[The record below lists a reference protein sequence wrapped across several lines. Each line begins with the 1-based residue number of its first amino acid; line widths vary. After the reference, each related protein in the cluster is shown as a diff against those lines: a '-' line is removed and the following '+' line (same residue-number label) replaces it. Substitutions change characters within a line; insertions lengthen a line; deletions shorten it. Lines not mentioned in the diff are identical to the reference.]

1 MSYQIKK
8 AAVLGAG
15 VMGAAIA
22 AHLTNAGIDC
32 VLLDILPPELTEE
45 DKQKGW
51 TEETPAWRN
60 RLAANGL
67 SQAIKAKPA
76 AFYSKKNAD
85 RIRTGNFED
94 HLAWLTEVDWV
105 IEAVVENL
113 KIKQELLSRI
123 ENQIK
128 PTCIVSTNTS
138 GLPVRDI
145 VARAKSSLKS
155 RFVCTHFFNP
165 PRYMKLLEIVPCP
178 ETNPEVLDSI
188 VKFCEDVLGKGVV
201 VCKDVPNFI
210 GNRIGVFDI
219 VNAMHLMVE
228 KDMTIEEVDTI
239 VGKELGRPGTALF
252 GTVDLVGL
260 DTAIHV
266 MTNLYEAATDDEMR
280 DLYRPAGFLE
290 TMIDQKL
297 LGNKAGRGF
306 YRRSKDKKGEKIKE
320 ALDYKTMAYVPLVKP
335 RFPSLGVAKKTDDPV
350 AKARALFYGE
360 DRAGE
365 FVREYLCNNFIYA
378 ANRIPEICDTLPAV
392 DQAMKWGYNHQ
403 MGPFEMWDAV
413 GLEESLRVMETLG
426 KVVPEKIREM
436 VQNGHRSFYV
446 KKADGLY
453 FYDFATKG
461 YMRIEEHP
469 RVILLPSLKERNR
482 IILTNESASLID
494 IGEGVACLEF
504 HTKMNSLDD
513 LVIKM
518 IFESCERVEKD
529 FLGMIIGNHG
539 TNFSAGANVYKVL
552 MAIQMGHWDVLESLV
567 AAFQEANMRLKYLAK
582 PVVAAPAG
590 LTLGGGCEIC
600 LHTAACQPLGETYI
614 GLVEV
619 GIGVIP
625 AGGGTKELML
635 RVAGEI
641 YPDVVEAGLNLQ
653 QFYAKIF
660 ETIAM
665 AKVATSA
672 VEGKELAYLRR
683 SDSISMNRDQQL
695 WDAREVVIGMSRF
708 YRKLDPPLIPVM
720 GENLRGIATAILYN
734 MRHGNYISDYD
745 VHVSQK
751 LVHVL
756 SGGDCAE
763 GTFVTEKEILDLE
776 REAFMSLCGET
787 KTQDR
792 MMHILN
798 TGKPLRN

>member
-1 MSYQIKK
+1 MSYEIKK

-15 VMGAAIA
+15 VMGANIA

-32 VLLDILPPELTEE
+32 VLLDILPSELTEE

-51 TEETPAWRN
+51 TEEMPTWRN

-67 SQAIKAKPA
+67 AQALQAKPA
-76 AFYSKKNAD
+76 AFYSKKNAA
-85 RIRTGNFED
+85 RIRTGNFAD
-94 HLAWLTEVDWV
+94 HLSWLTEVDWI

-113 KIKQELLSRI
+113 EIKQDLLARI
-123 ENQIK
+123 EGLIK

-138 GLPVRDI
+138 GLPIRDI
-145 VARAKSSLKS
+145 VARAGASLKS

-165 PRYMKLLEIVPCP
+165 PRYMKLLEIIPCA
-178 ETNPEVLDSI
+178 ETNPEVLDFM
-188 VKFCEDVLGKGVV
+188 VKFGEDVLGKGAV

-219 VNAMHLMVE
+219 ANAMHLMVS
-228 KDMTIEEVDTI
+228 KDMTVEEVDTI

-266 MTNLYEAATDDEMR
+266 MTHLYEAATNDEMR

-297 LGNKAGRGF
+297 LGNKTGRGF
-306 YRRSKDKKGEKIKE
+306 YRRSKDKNGEKIKE
-320 ALDYKTMAYVPLVKP
+320 VLDYKTMAYVPLAKP
-335 RFPSLGVAKKTDDPV
+335 KFPSLGVAKKIEDPI

-378 ANRIPEICDTLPAV
+378 ANRIPEICDTLTAI
-392 DQAMKWGYNHQ
+392 DCAMKWGYNHQ
-403 MGPFEMWDAV
+403 LGPFEMWDAV
-413 GLEESLRVMETLG
+413 GLEESLQVMDNLG
-426 KVVPEKIREM
+426 KAVPEKIREM
-436 VQNGHRSFYV
+436 MRNGYRSFYD
-446 KKADGLY
+446 KRADGLY

-461 YMRIEEHP
+461 YIRIEDHP
-469 RVILLPSLKERNR
+469 RVILLPLLKERNR
-482 IILTNESASLID
+482 VILHNEAASLID

-513 LVIKM
+513 LIIKM

-529 FLGMIIGNHG
+529 YIGMVIGNQG

-567 AAFQEANMRLKYLAK
+567 AAFQEANMRLKYLSK

-625 AGGGTKELML
+625 AGGGTKELMV

-641 YPDVVEAGLNLQ
+641 YPDVIEAGLNLQ

-683 SDSISMNRDQQL
+683 SDRISMNRDQQL
-695 WDAREVVIGMSRF
+695 WDAREVVIGLSRF
-708 YRKLDPPLIPVM
+708 YRKPEPPAIPVM

-745 VHVSQK
+745 VHVSRK

-763 GTFVTEKEILDLE
+763 GTFVTEQEILELE
-776 REAFMSLCGET
+776 REAFMSLCGES

>member
-1 MSYQIKK
+1 MSYEIKK

-15 VMGAAIA
+15 VMGANIA

-32 VLLDILPPELTEE
+32 VLLDILPLELTEE

-51 TEETPAWRN
+51 TEATPAWRN

-67 SQAIKAKPA
+67 SQAVKAKPA
-76 AFYSKKNAD
+76 AFYSKKNAA
-85 RIRTGNFED
+85 RVRTGNFED
-94 HLAWLTEVDWV
+94 HLSWLTEVDWV

-113 KIKQELLSRI
+113 PIKQDLLARI
-123 ENQIK
+123 EGLIK

-145 VARAKSSLKS
+145 VARAGASLKS

-165 PRYMKLLEIVPCP
+165 PRYMKLLEVIPCA
-178 ETNPEVLDSI
+178 ETHPEVIDFM

-219 VNAMHLMVE
+219 ANAIHLMIE
-228 KDMTIEEVDTI
+228 KDMTVEEVDTI

-266 MTNLYEAATDDEMR
+266 MTHLYEAATNDEMR

-290 TMIDQKL
+290 TMVDQKL
-297 LGNKAGRGF
+297 LGNKTGRGF

-320 ALDYKTMAYVPLVKP
+320 VLDYQTMAYVPLVKP
-335 RFPSLGVAKKTDDPV
+335 KFPSLGVAKKIEDPV

-378 ANRIPEICDTLPAV
+378 ANRIPEICDTLTAI
-392 DQAMKWGYNHQ
+392 DCAMKWGYNHQ
-403 MGPFEMWDAV
+403 LGPFEMWDAV
-413 GLEESLRVMETLG
+413 GLEESLRVMDNLG
-426 KVVPEKIREM
+426 KEAPEKIREM
-436 VQNGHRSFYV
+436 VREGYRSFYD
-446 KKADGLY
+446 KRADGLY

-461 YMRIEEHP
+461 YIRIEEHP
-469 RVILLPSLKERNR
+469 RVILLPLLKERNR
-482 IILTNESASLID
+482 VILHNEAASLID

-518 IFESCERVEKD
+518 IFESCDRVEKE
-529 FLGMIIGNHG
+529 FLGMVIGNHG
-539 TNFSAGANVYKVL
+539 ANFSAGANVYKVL
-552 MAIQMGHWDVLESLV
+552 MAIQMGNWDVLESLV
-567 AAFQEANMRLKYLAK
+567 AAFQEANMRLKYLSK

-641 YPDVVEAGLNLQ
+641 YPDVIEAGLNLQ

-672 VEGKELAYLRR
+672 VEGKELAYFRR
-683 SDSISMNRDQQL
+683 SDHISMNRDQQL
-695 WDAREVVIGMSRF
+695 WDAREVVLGLSRF
-708 YRKLDPPLIPVM
+708 YRKPEPPSIPVM

-745 VHVSQK
+745 VYVSQK

-763 GTFVTEKEILDLE
+763 GTFVTEREILDLE
-776 REAFMSLCGET
+776 REAFMSLCGES

>member
-1 MSYQIKK
+1 MPYEIKK

-15 VMGAAIA
+15 VMGASVA

-32 VLLDILPPELTEE
+32 VLLDILPPELTE
-45 DKQKGW
+45 DDRQKGW
-51 TEETPAWRN
+51 TEATPAWRN
-60 RLAANGL
+60 KFAANGL
-67 SQAIKAKPA
+67 AQAVKAKPA
-76 AFYSKKNAD
+76 VFYTKKNAA
-85 RIRTGNFED
+85 RIRPGNFAD
-94 HLAWLTEVDWV
+94 HLDWLKEVDWV

-113 KIKQELLSRI
+113 EIKQQLLARI
-123 ENQIK
+123 EGHLK

-145 VARAKSSLKS
+145 VSQAEGSLRS

-165 PRYMKLLEIVPCP
+165 PRYMKLLEIVPGPDTLP
-178 ETNPEVLDSI
+178 EILAFM

-219 VNAMHLMVE
+219 ANAMHLMVE
-228 KDMTIEEVDTI
+228 KDMTVEEVDTI

-266 MTNLYEAATDDEMR
+266 MTHLYEAVKDDEMR
-280 DLYRPAGFLE
+280 DLFKPAGFLE
-290 TMIDQKL
+290 AMLEKKL
-297 LGNKAGRGF
+297 LGNKTGRGF
-306 YRRSKDKKGEKIKE
+306 YRRGKTETGEKTKE
-320 ALDYKTMAYVPLVKP
+320 VLDYKTLSYVPLVKP
-335 RFPSLGVAKKTDDPV
+335 RFPSLGAAKKADELIDKV
-350 AKARALFYGE
+350 RVLFHAEDKAG
-360 DRAGE
+360 D

-378 ANRIPEICDTLPAV
+378 ANRIPEICDTITGV
-392 DQAMKWGYNHQ
+392 DCAMKWGYNHQ
-403 MGPFEMWDAV
+403 LGPFEMWDAV
-413 GLEESLRVMETLG
+413 GLEASLKVMDNLG

-436 VQNGHRSFYV
+436 VQRGCRSFYQ
-446 KKADGLY
+446 KREDGLY
-453 FYDFATKG
+453 FYDFTIGG
-461 YMRIEEHP
+461 YVPLEVHP
-469 RVILLPSLKERNR
+469 RIIFLPSLKERNR
-482 IILTNESASLID
+482 TILHNEAASLVD

-518 IFESCERVEKD
+518 IFESCDRVEKD
-529 FLGMIIGNHG
+529 FIGMVVGNHG

-552 MAIQMGHWDVLESLV
+552 MAIQMGNWDVLESLV
-567 AAFQEANMRLKYLAK
+567 EAFQQANMRMKYLAK

-600 LHTAACQPLGETYI
+600 LHAAACQPLGETYI
-614 GLVEV
+614 GLVEA

-625 AGGGTKELML
+625 AGGGTKELMVRIVGDL
-635 RVAGEI
+635 
-641 YPDVVEAGLNLQ
+641 YPDVVDAGLNMQ

-672 VEGKELAYLRR
+672 VEGKELAYFRR
-683 SDSISMNRDQQL
+683 SDRISMNRDQQL
-695 WDAREVVIGMSRF
+695 WDAREVVLGLSRF
-708 YRKLDPPLIPVM
+708 YRKPEQPLIPVM
-720 GENLRGIATAILYN
+720 GENLRGIAMAILYN

-763 GTFVTEKEILDLE
+763 GTFVTEQEILDLE